1 MNKKK
6 AIIALGIVS
15 LVMLTMTF
23 AVACGPDSPELVDPV
38 RGTLVAS
45 TRLEGSWSGF
55 VGPGRIWR
63 TWIDADGKAHTIVAA
78 VGLSRQPDQENR
90 E

>member
-1 MNKKK
+1 MINN
-6 AIIALGIVS
+6 
-15 LVMLTMTF
+15 
-23 AVACGPDSPELVDPV
+23 PDGSTTITADCDYGSRYHDTVLELVDPV

-55 VGPGRIWR
+55 VGPDRIWR

-78 VGLSRQPDQENR
+78 VGLSRRPDQEIR
-90 E
+90 G